1 MVQAALIVCGI
12 PPEDMQW
19 QVEGMTES
27 RCPAGYVAIRTAFHH
42 ALESGRIKSA
52 KMSHVCDDEGD
63 VTTSID
69 VRYTTISSDEIDKFL
84 KSSGIYCEF
93 FDRSP
98 FQQAADASM
107 PSTMPP
113 KLAAAIKA
121 WSAVSGD
128 PARLRGKSP
137 KQAIADWLVENAGTL
152 GLHNRDGSINRTG
165 IEEICKVANWKPG
178 GGATP
183 TPALATL
190 APVAAARP
198 LIRLPPPPPESVRRD
213 FSADL
218 DDEIPF

>member
-1 MVQAALIVCGI
+1 
-12 PPEDMQW
+12 
-19 QVEGMTES
+19 
-27 RCPAGYVAIRTAFHH
+27 
-42 ALESGRIKSA
+42 
-52 KMSHVCDDEGD
+52 
-63 VTTSID
+63 
-69 VRYTTISSDEIDKFL
+69 
-84 KSSGIYCEF
+84 
-93 FDRSP
+93 
-98 FQQAADASM
+98 
-107 PSTMPP
+107 MPP

-121 WSAVSGD
+121 WSAVSGY

-198 LIRLPPPPPESVRRD
+198 LIRLPPPPAESVRRD